1 MKYKELEQAFKAI
14 HDEYVASDSFKQWA
28 AAKEAWEDTETYK
41 TEPER
46 YRYLPTLVRPYRSRD
61 LFSEISANETIQLE
75 YTYSPNEEDYNV
87 YSDYARLTKRTDS
100 GSLYLQC
107 PKRSQSQEKF
117 DLKRKLLLI
126 EHGLSPDTKLPSEW
140 YWGGYEWDWS

>member
-1 MKYKELEQAFKAI
+1 MRYKELEQAFKAI

-28 AAKEAWEDTETYK
+28 AAKEAWEGTETYK
-41 TEPER
+41 TDPGRYRGSQYTYPNFCYRNFYNGYPQPER
-46 YRYLPTLVRPYRSRD
+46 T
-61 LFSEISANETIQLE
+61 EN
-75 YTYSPNEEDYNV
+75 YSSDEEDYNL
-87 YSDYARLTKRTDS
+87 YKKFCYLCHFKNLWDGNYNIRCPRL
-100 GSLYLQC
+100 
-107 PKRSQSQEKF
+107 SQSQEKF